1 MAIRN
6 PQGMLTWLTTVFAL
20 ACFSFAMPAES
31 RSQPPVPAAEF
42 GENPSV
48 ALPPAV
54 APAVARPIVVRGP
67 CDPDYTI
74 VSTRCCKNQVE
85 CGQPCD
91 YRVYRFDGSHCGR
104 GGSLDELY
112 ASLQPGVPVCFM
124 AHGSYVEWDSM
135 LQDCAGTYR
144 WLRQAA
150 PQQPIHIV
158 FFTWPSDDA
167 SPLVTAIE
175 LNKLGRRAS
184 LNGLYL
190 AELIARVPEGHPISL
205 IGHSHGTRMVSATV
219 HALGGGKVEGHC
231 YAGVPDH
238 GHRIRVVLAAAA
250 IDHDWFN
257 PGGRFDRVL
266 CRAEAVLNLRN
277 RHDFPLLL
285 YNTRRPFSRAAL
297 AITGVT
303 RGDRR
308 QLGNHNC
315 RIDDCDVTDIVGLG
329 HVWSHYYSQPD
340 IACAIRHF
348 VYFDE

>member
-48 ALPPAV
+48 AFPPAV

-167 SPLVTAIE
+167 SPL
-175 LNKLGRRAS
+175 
-184 LNGLYL
+184 
-190 AELIARVPEGHPISL
+190 IA
-205 IGHSHGTRMVSATV
+205 
-219 HALGGGKVEGHC
+219 
-231 YAGVPDH
+231 
-238 GHRIRVVLAAAA
+238 
-250 IDHDWFN
+250 
-257 PGGRFDRVL
+257 
-266 CRAEAVLNLRN
+266 
-277 RHDFPLLL
+277 
-285 YNTRRPFSRAAL
+285 
-297 AITGVT
+297 
-303 RGDRR
+303 
-308 QLGNHNC
+308 
-315 RIDDCDVTDIVGLG
+315 
-329 HVWSHYYSQPD
+329 
-340 IACAIRHF
+340 
-348 VYFDE
+348 